1 MSVPGPREYGRNILY
16 LKWPYFQAIASH
28 ETRLCSV
35 CAWRHATRNRRQ
47 GDGRM
52 GPGTMPFEGSI
63 CPRIYISNA
72 GDSEAFHPNLQFF
85 PPPLLRKP
93 FVVLMWQRPVP
104 RESMP
109 PFPELS
115 IQTDVG
121 DLRAASIHEQLELAI
136 SCSPSFP
143 PCFPPSMPL
152 FFLLF
157 IYHI

>member
-1 MSVPGPREYGRNILY
+1 MKHDSALYVLGDMPLGTGGRGMAG
-16 LKWPYFQAIASH
+16 WG
-28 ETRLCSV
+28 
-35 CAWRHATRNRRQ
+35 Q
-47 GDGRM
+47 GQ
-52 GPGTMPFEGSI
+52 
-63 CPRIYISNA
+63 CPSR
-72 GDSEAFHPNLQFF
+72 EAFVHTSTFLMLEIRRLSTQTYSSL
-85 PPPLLRKP
+85 PPPSPLLRKP